1 MWIPEW
7 SLGNR
12 PLWKGTQWNQYSH
25 LRYTLILYLAT
36 LPNTRKSRRLISFR
50 FFSKFDEVLME
61 ISADCFQWNTV
72 LVKEIAY
79 KTDRLSDRS
88 EQTGVVN
95 ENLLRFL
102 TVWLVQTL

>member
-1 MWIPEW
+1 
-7 SLGNR
+7 
-12 PLWKGTQWNQYSH
+12 
-25 LRYTLILYLAT
+25 
-36 LPNTRKSRRLISFR
+36 
-50 FFSKFDEVLME
+50 ME
-61 ISADCFQWNTV
+61 ISADGFQWNTV
-72 LVKEIAY
+72 PVKEIAY